1 MPFFDYTAINS
12 DCNEIEGVVDA
23 ASPDVALDVL
33 TGQGLLVLSI
43 KEREEK
49 KGFAFE
55 INLFQRVKVKDVV
68 MFTRQFSVM
77 ISATLPVVQALRIL
91 VNQIEAPTLKMIVSE
106 VADDVDGGA
115 RLSEALG
122 NHPKV
127 FSNFYTSMV
136 KSGETSGKLDEVLNY
151 LADQQEKDYD
161 FISKVQGAMIYPA
174 FILLGLVAVGFVM
187 MIFVIPK
194 LTEVLKETGG
204 ELPASTRILMGTSS
218 FVSSFWWVFIF
229 GAIGLYF
236 AFRYYRGTQ
245 AGKKHTDYIILKL
258 PVFGP
263 LIFQKMYLVRFTR
276 SLSTLIT
283 GGVSLTEALE
293 ITRDIVGNEVYKEII
308 QKTIK
313 EVEDGNSIAK
323 AFQESGIVPLMVT
336 QMLSI
341 GEQTGRMDTILDK
354 LAAFFSREVDNA
366 VSNLVTLIEPLILM
380 LMGVAV
386 GFMVAA
392 ILLPMYSMATG

>member
-1 MPFFDYTAINS
+1 MPFFDYTAVNS
-12 DCNEIEGVVDA
+12 ECKETEGVVDA
-23 ASPDVALDVL
+23 ESSDVALDIL
-33 TGQGLLVLSI
+33 TNQGLLVLSI
-43 KEREEK
+43 KSREEK
-49 KGFAFE
+49 KGLSFE
-55 INLFQRVKVKDVV
+55 INFFQRVKVKDVV

-122 NHPKV
+122 RHPKV

-245 AGKKHTDYIILKL
+245 AGKKHTDYIVLKL
-258 PVFGP
+258 PIFGP

-392 ILLPMYSMATG
+392 ILLPMYSMANG